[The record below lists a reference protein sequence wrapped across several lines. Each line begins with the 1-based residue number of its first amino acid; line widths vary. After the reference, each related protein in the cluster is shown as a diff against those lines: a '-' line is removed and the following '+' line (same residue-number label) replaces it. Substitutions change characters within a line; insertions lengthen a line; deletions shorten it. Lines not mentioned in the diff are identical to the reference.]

1 MKILENKRNIKK
13 VYLALIA
20 FSILFILNLF
30 IPVNNYITYIKRMW
44 LLFEFY
50 VCITSI
56 YVLVKNKLPSNKKI
70 VLSAIL
76 SLLMFIAYQGVNF
89 SSLTTSVLIF
99 ISSLASF
106 SVFSKNQSNEIKII
120 KSNKTKNFII
130 NILIAVTIGVSLGIV
145 NMFLTGKDINLDIR
159 LSYFLISLSP
169 AIFEE
174 VCFRFFIY
182 AFCVYLLNGEVNSKI
197 NKFWCYFMMII
208 PHAIIHTPDVFIN
221 NGFVSGIFS
230 TLLLSFI
237 FGLPLTLLQ
246 RKKDLLS
253 AMIAHGLFNLIP
265 FCFTGFPY

>member
-1 MKILENKRNIKK
+1 M
-13 VYLALIA
+13 
-20 FSILFILNLF
+20 NL
-30 IPVNNYITYIKRMW
+30 VEAITYLVIGNIYLVSDMENVARINSKLRSINFVIG
-44 LLFEFY
+44 LVITILYLKYLF
-50 VCITSI
+50 T
-56 YVLVKNKLPSNKKI
+56 
-70 VLSAIL
+70 
-76 SLLMFIAYQGVNF
+76 
-89 SSLTTSVLIF
+89 
-99 ISSLASF
+99 
-106 SVFSKNQSNEIKII
+106 
-120 KSNKTKNFII
+120 
-130 NILIAVTIGVSLGIV
+130 
-145 NMFLTGKDINLDIR
+145 
-159 LSYFLISLSP
+159 LSP

-208 PHAIIHTPDVFIN
+208 PHAIIHIPDVFIN
-221 NGFVSGIFS
+221 NGFVSGIFG